1 MPTSAQETAPL
12 PSFAS
17 RVLSVTPRPPH
28 QGRRVWTR
36 ALPFLTPP
44 QPPSHPGW
52 LAAQELPG
60 SRSGARAGWG
70 SGLRLQA
77 GVSDET
83 RGWVGSCL
91 GVQGSRPGGR
101 PAGNATH
108 RASGPSVTRRGR
120 GGQEGGPPG
129 SRLSQRLNPG
139 LRGSLLLLP
148 KPGDSRSPA
157 ACPTPDQQPGGLGA
171 TGVTLGAMLLPAA
184 PPGDTLPGPG
194 VAFLT
199 ERQPHTKAQWA
210 GGRWPGRARSS
221 GKNVAVLFP
230 KAGPRVPPGRG
241 HQSRQTAS
249 SCWPGFHVGA
259 SLGEGPPRGWAA
271 RVTGPHSGPPRPAQ
285 VQPFPGQAAPGRAE
299 TPRRGRGDLLG
310 GSHRGVTG
318 VGELRGTQRP

>member
-1 MPTSAQETAPL
+1 MTPGDSKRLALCWWGCGARAPGGPRAPCPQGAPQVGLTSRQEGSQPLRPSSGGPSHRLPAQEASPEPPRDQCPL

-77 GVSDET
+77 GVLDET

-101 PAGNATH
+101 PEGNATH
-108 RASGPSVTRRGR
+108 QASGPSVTRWGR

-157 ACPTPDQQPGGLGA
+157 ACPTPDQQPGGLGV

-210 GGRWPGRARSS
+210 GGRWPGRAR
-221 GKNVAVLFP
+221 
-230 KAGPRVPPGRG
+230 
-241 HQSRQTAS
+241 
-249 SCWPGFHVGA
+249 
-259 SLGEGPPRGWAA
+259 
-271 RVTGPHSGPPRPAQ
+271 
-285 VQPFPGQAAPGRAE
+285 
-299 TPRRGRGDLLG
+299 
-310 GSHRGVTG
+310 
-318 VGELRGTQRP
+318 